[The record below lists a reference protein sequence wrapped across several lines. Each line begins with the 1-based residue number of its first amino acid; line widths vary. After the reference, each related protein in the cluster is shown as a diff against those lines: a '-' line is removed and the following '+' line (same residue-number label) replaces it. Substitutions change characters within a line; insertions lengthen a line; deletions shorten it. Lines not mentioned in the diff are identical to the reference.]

1 MLCWCDSGVEFDQ
14 CHRGREYQKPLSLS
28 EMHQARRTYFLE
40 REECLHPDAPVGCGL
55 TIRAHGV
62 QRAMLYAIAEDGH
75 VYYFWPEFGG
85 HGDVLPRLFGVKQ
98 ASIFKGF
105 CQVHDALFDP
115 IEKRNAIDFSDQQNF
130 LFAFRA
136 ISRELYFKIGAEQH
150 IEWTKLHADR
160 GMSRSEQG
168 RIQEFLNYQRRA
180 TRLGVADAQKVK
192 AVLDLHMQ
200 KNRFDEIRS
209 LVLETDPHPPIL
221 ANFALQHDCDFK
233 GNVLQ
238 DQMRVDLLMEELF
251 VSSIATPG
259 GGGAIILSWL
269 RGSTA
274 PVRFVKSLLDMDRED
289 IPDALIRF
297 LIEASESICIAP
309 AWWDSLDWEKKAA
322 MIRRFNEY
330 MTAVREGGR
339 KTTYLADDGVRVAN
353 FRIKRVR
360 QPREFLLGLT

>member
-14 CHRGREYQKPLSLS
+14 CHRGREDQVPVSPFERHRAGRIYQRGK
-28 EMHQARRTYFLE
+28 
-40 REECLHPDAPVGCGL
+40 CLHPNASAGCGP

-62 QRAMLYAIAEDGH
+62 QRAMLSAIAEEGK
-75 VYYFWPEFGG
+75 VYCFMPEFGESQ
-85 HGDVLPRLFGVKQ
+85 VVPRLFGVNQ
-98 ASIFKGF
+98 ASIFRGF
-105 CQVHDALFDP
+105 CQEHDALFDP
-115 IEKRNAIDFSDQQNF
+115 IEKGNVIDFSDQQNF

-136 ISRELYFKIGAEQH
+136 VSRELHFKIGEEQY
-150 IEWTKLHADR
+150 IQWAKLNADR
-160 GMSRSEQG
+160 GKSRAEQE
-168 RIQEFLNYQRRA
+168 RIQAFLNYQRMGA
-180 TRLGVADAQKVK
+180 HLGREDVQKAK
-192 AVLDLHMQ
+192 AVLDRYLL

-221 ANFALQHDCDFK
+221 ASFALQPDCDFK

-238 DQMRVDLLMEELF
+238 DQALIDVRMEKLF
-251 VSSIATPG
+251 VSSIATP

-274 PVRFVKSLLDMDRED
+274 PVRFIKSLLDMSRED
-289 IPDALIRF
+289 MPDALIRF

-309 AWWDSLDWEKKAA
+309 AWWDSLGWEEKAV
-322 MIRRFNEY
+322 MIRRFNDY
-330 MTAVREGGR
+330 ITAVREGSR

-360 QPREFLLGLT
+360 QPRDFLLGLT